1 MDILRLI
8 LDYFTLEREFALPP
22 NIGANIPMP
31 ADLTEPLPL
40 VWQLALYLALLAGII
55 AQSYLDSLRLGEKW
69 QLSRQTVIVGSI
81 LALLAFPVV
90 YQSAGLDASQPT
102 LVQIALVFAAGL
114 GYQSAFMALLAPAST
129 QRRTST
135 RRSSRRTSKKK
146 RSSK

>member
-1 MDILRLI
+1 MEIVRLI

-22 NIGANIPMP
+22 NIGTNIPMP

-40 VWQLALYLALLAGII
+40 VWQLALYLALLAGI
-55 AQSYLDSLRLGEKW
+55 S
-69 QLSRQTVIVGSI
+69 
-81 LALLAFPVV
+81 
-90 YQSAGLDASQPT
+90 LDASQPT

-129 QRRTST
+129 QRR
-135 RRSSRRTSKKK
+135 RPARRTNSKK